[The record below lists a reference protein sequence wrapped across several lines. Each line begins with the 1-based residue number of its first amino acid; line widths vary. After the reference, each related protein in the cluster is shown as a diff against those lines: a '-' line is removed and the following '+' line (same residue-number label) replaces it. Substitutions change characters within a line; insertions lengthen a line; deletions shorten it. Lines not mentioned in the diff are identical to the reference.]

1 MFGVISKKCGDGAS
15 FAWVSAMNTPN
26 TSPDTAARAFFQA
39 LHQAFDQTL
48 VAYQG
53 QPAWLEALLSQAF
66 DSFQG
71 NLAAQCDGEPPLAC
85 HRGCDSCCTLRVSAT
100 APEVLLV
107 ARFLRA
113 VQPRLLERGI
123 DLVGRL
129 REANARTQGLSEAE
143 RVALRQP
150 CPFVA
155 QGVCVVYGVRPLAC
169 RGHASHDV
177 VACRQAAAGEVAQ
190 VPYSQGHWMVRSLV
204 QNALQSALRES
215 GRAWAS
221 YELNH
226 ALCLALDDAQAEAA
240 WLAGADPLA
249 AAALPEAAAEAPE
262 MARVFDQLKPTAAQ

>member
-1 MFGVISKKCGDGAS
+1 
-15 FAWVSAMNTPN
+15 MNTAATPL
-26 TSPDTAARAFFQA
+26 SPTPAPSADARAFFQA
-39 LHQAFDQTL
+39 LHQAFGQTL
-48 VAYQG
+48 GDYQG
-53 QPAWLEALLSQAF
+53 RTELPEALLSQAF
-66 DSFQG
+66 DSFHG
-71 NLAAQCDGEPPLAC
+71 NLASQCEGEPALAC
-85 HRGCDSCCTLRVSAT
+85 QRGCDSCCTLRVSAT

-123 DLVGRL
+123 DLIARL
-129 REANARTQGLSEAE
+129 RQADARTRGLSEAA
-143 RVALRQP
+143 RVGLRQP

-177 VACRQAAAGEVAQ
+177 AACRQAAAGALTE

-204 QNALQSALRES
+204 QSAMQSALRDS

-226 ALCLALDDAQAEAA
+226 ALLIALGDEGAEAA

-249 AAALPEAAAEAPE
+249 PAALPEARHGAEE
-262 MARVFDQLKPTAAQ
+262 MAEVFEQLKAPVAG

>member
-1 MFGVISKKCGDGAS
+1 
-15 FAWVSAMNTPN
+15 MNPPTTP
-26 TSPDTAARAFFQA
+26 PDTAAAPSSTDAEARAFFQA
-39 LHQAFDQTL
+39 LHHAFDQTL
-48 VAYQG
+48 ATYQG
-53 QPAWLEALLSQAF
+53 QPMQLEALLSQAF

-71 NLAAQCDGEPPLAC
+71 NLAAQCEGEPPLAC

-129 REANARTQGLSEAE
+129 REANARTQGLGEAE

-155 QGVCVVYGVRPLAC
+155 QGVCVVYSVRPLAC

-177 VACRQAAAGEVAQ
+177 VACRRAAAGEVAQ

-204 QNALQSALRES
+204 QNALQSALRDS

-249 AAALPEAAAEAPE
+249 AAALPEVAAEVAE
-262 MARVFDQLKPTAAQ
+262 MARVFDLLKPMASQ

>member
-1 MFGVISKKCGDGAS
+1 
-15 FAWVSAMNTPN
+15 MNTP
-26 TSPDTAARAFFQA
+26 TSPVTPAASSSADDAARAFFQA
-39 LHQAFDQTL
+39 LHQAYAQTL
-48 VAYQG
+48 ATYRD

-71 NLAAQCDGEPPLAC
+71 NLMAQCEGEPPLAC

-113 VQPRLLERGI
+113 VQPRLLARGI

-129 REANARTQGLSEAE
+129 RAANARTQGLSEAQ

-155 QGVCVVYGVRPLAC
+155 QGVCVVYSVRPLAC

-177 VACRQAAAGEVAQ
+177 AACRQAAAGDVAQ

-204 QNALQSALRES
+204 QNALQSALRDS
-215 GRAWAS
+215 GRAWVS
-221 YELNH
+221 YELNQ
-226 ALCLALDDAQAEAA
+226 ALCLALDDEQAEAA

-249 AAALPEAAAEAPE
+249 SAALPEAMAEAVA
-262 MARVFDQLKPTAAQ
+262 MAQAFDTLKAQPAQC